1 MSVGHIA
8 RLLETAGI
16 PTVIIGIQAFRQ
28 SLAAMT
34 PPRALITPHPMG
46 RTIGAPGD
54 RKRQRQVVLA
64 ALDLLETAEQAGTIV
79 EAPGSYRPGSS
90 Q

>member
-8 RLLETAGI
+8 RLLEAAGI
-16 PTVIIGIQAFRQ
+16 PTVIIGIQAFAQR
-28 SLAAMT
+28 LAALT
-34 PPRALITPHPMG
+34 PPRALVTPHPMG

-54 RKRQRQVVLA
+54 RERQRQVVLA

-79 EAPGSYRPGSS
+79 EAPGSYQPGRS
-90 Q
+90 